1 MSILVLA
8 EHDHGALNAG
18 LFNTLGAAAKIGGD
32 VHVLLLGP
40 AAPAELQIKFRR
52 RIRPAAR
59 LVLGLALKET
69 AGRRQVIFDY
79 ASDGVACSSGKI
91 TLCGP

>member
-1 MSILVLA
+1 MVTGLTATVRFSRAREELTKAITLA
-8 EHDHGALNAG
+8 RLHLP
-18 LFNTLGAAAKIGGD
+18 I
-32 VHVLLLGP
+32 GP

-52 RIRPAAR
+52 PIRPAAR